1 MGQNNFFGG
10 KNGAIAWEGL
20 EMREKWGNCVTLTL
34 NALQLAGLVY
44 DGIWKFSSG
53 LSAKQNFFTTTK
65 SIASL
70 LMC

>member
-1 MGQNNFFGG
+1 
-10 KNGAIAWEGL
+10 
-20 EMREKWGNCVTLTL
+20 MREKWGNCVTLTL